1 MSSKAI
7 KTKLS
12 QEVKE
17 VLKETKKPARER
29 PNIDHLI
36 KRILVDRRKENK
48 KNLIIMTFII
58 MTFIIMT
65 FIILTIDA
73 TIILSL

>member
-48 KNLIIMTFII
+48 KNLIIMIFI
-58 MTFIIMT
+58 M
-65 FIILTIDA
+65 LTIVA

>member
-1 MSSKAI
+1 MSSKAT
-7 KTKLS
+7 KTILS

-48 KNLIIMTFII
+48 KNLIIIVNN
-58 MTFIIMT
+58 
-65 FIILTIDA
+65 D
-73 TIILSL
+73 

>member
-1 MSSKAI
+1 MSTKAI
-7 KTKLS
+7 KIKLS

-48 KNLIIMTFII
+48 KNLIIMIFI
-58 MTFIIMT
+58 M
-65 FIILTIDA
+65 LTIVA

>member
-7 KTKLS
+7 KTILS

-48 KNLIIMTFII
+48 KNLIIMIFI
-58 MTFIIMT
+58 M
-65 FIILTIDA
+65 LTIVA